1 MKMNNLIF
9 EKNFQLNTT
18 FLKIILIF
26 SFIIIAVNFYDW
38 TLKKSYYEYSDWLI
52 NYQGGFT
59 RRGLF
64 GEIVYLI
71 HKVTSI
77 RLDFILY
84 FFVITMYFLFFLF
97 LQKILSRTNLNF
109 LNTLIIFSPLSFIYL
124 ASSKTLAGRKEILL
138 FCLISIFFYNLKKI
152 KFENVKY
159 WIITIL
165 IISSLTHLGF
175 IFYTPFLILFF
186 IFLYPEKKIKDFL
199 YQIIPILGS
208 GMLVISLIF
217 YSIFFSK
224 PELIEICESIKVF
237 VKNCPEQTY
246 IGFLENS
253 LLEVSQVNL
262 NFWSNNYIIKY
273 PIYFILSFAPII
285 YAFNN
290 LKDNK
295 IFKKK
300 NLLMFLLVSFIFTV
314 PVFFLGADYGR
325 YMNWQYI
332 FFLFIYLHIINFKIL
347 KINEKNHF
355 FNLKVSKIFLFLII
369 FLYGFVWSVP
379 HCCDKNYSF
388 LYDKLLNNLFF

>member
-138 FCLISIFFYNLKKI
+138 FC
-152 KFENVKY
+152 VK
-159 WIITIL
+159 
-165 IISSLTHLGF
+165 
-175 IFYTPFLILFF
+175 
-186 IFLYPEKKIKDFL
+186 
-199 YQIIPILGS
+199 
-208 GMLVISLIF
+208 
-217 YSIFFSK
+217 
-224 PELIEICESIKVF
+224 
-237 VKNCPEQTY
+237 
-246 IGFLENS
+246 
-253 LLEVSQVNL
+253 
-262 NFWSNNYIIKY
+262 
-273 PIYFILSFAPII
+273 
-285 YAFNN
+285 
-290 LKDNK
+290 
-295 IFKKK
+295 
-300 NLLMFLLVSFIFTV
+300 
-314 PVFFLGADYGR
+314 
-325 YMNWQYI
+325 
-332 FFLFIYLHIINFKIL
+332 
-347 KINEKNHF
+347 
-355 FNLKVSKIFLFLII
+355 
-369 FLYGFVWSVP
+369 
-379 HCCDKNYSF
+379 
-388 LYDKLLNNLFF
+388 